1 MDNQEEVKITQ
12 IPIGHRGYS
21 SQSLLSVSTLIEH
34 KDFVQDVV
42 FVETRKGVQTS
53 QGFRYDKNTAKKM
66 KINAIELRSLAYAM
80 KHLFKSKNPDVTN
93 YKKQTKS
100 SILRLNY
107 SPAYEDK
114 GEVFYVNIH
123 NSNASKD
130 FIGVPF
136 EGYDFLS
143 FAESLLIMAKELEE
157 LFFKYQRKA
166 KKDSTPKD

>member
-1 MDNQEEVKITQ
+1 MSEQEDDKTTQ

-42 FVETRKGVQTS
+42 FIEIRKGVQTP

-66 KINAIELRSLAYAM
+66 KINAIELRSLAYAI

-93 YKKQTKS
+93 YKKQTRS

-107 SPAYEDK
+107 SPACENK
-114 GEVFYVNIH
+114 EETFYINIH
-123 NSNASKD
+123 NSSASKD
-130 FIGVPF
+130 FVGVPF
-136 EGYDFLS
+136 EGYDILS

-157 LFFKYQRKA
+157 LFFKYQRKV
-166 KKDSTPKD
+166 KKEQS